1 MDCSLGIRS
10 VMSAVVL
17 ACVLAHTGP
26 VQAQDSPT
34 KPIRMVVG
42 FGRGGGTD
50 VIARIIAPA
59 LSESLGQPIVIDNVP
74 GAGGSTAAAMVA
86 KSPNDGSTVFL
97 INSGHAVSAVMYKSL
112 PYDAVKDFE
121 PVMLIAAS
129 SLAVLVNKDFPAHDI
144 PGLIALAK
152 AEPGKLSFGSV
163 GIGSAQHFAG
173 ELLRQMAGIDM
184 HHVPYH
190 DTNEAIDALQ
200 SNKIQVL
207 CELVQAVMEKLRS
220 GEVRALAVT
229 SPVRWSAVP
238 DVPTLGEQG
247 VAGYDVTSWYGLVFP
262 AGTPKPIVDKMHA
275 AMSDLLKREAIRKA
289 IADAGALVQPTTTEQ
304 FRQYIGA
311 EIARWRRVRD
321 RAGIQPQT

>member
-1 MDCSLGIRS
+1 M
-10 VMSAVVL
+10 
-17 ACVLAHTGP
+17 
-26 VQAQDSPT
+26 
-34 KPIRMVVG
+34 
-42 FGRGGGTD
+42 
-50 VIARIIAPA
+50 
-59 LSESLGQPIVIDNVP
+59 
-74 GAGGSTAAAMVA
+74 
-86 KSPNDGSTVFL
+86 
-97 INSGHAVSAVMYKSL
+97 SAVMYKSL

-144 PGLIALAK
+144 AGLIALAK

-163 GIGSAQHFAG
+163 GVGSAQHFAG

-184 HHVPYH
+184 HHVPYR
-190 DTNEAIDALQ
+190 DTSEAISALQ

-247 VAGYDVTSWYGLVFP
+247 VTGYDVTSWYGLVFP
-262 AGTPKPIVDKMHA
+262 LGTPKPIVDKMHA
-275 AMSDLLKREAIRKA
+275 AMNDLLKREAIRKA

-304 FRQYIGA
+304 FRQYISA